1 MASNVKEENEKLE
14 KALKRHPSFR
24 WLTLIFIPVSENCN
38 AIYNKADVL
47 FILFESA
54 LTKISIAGAAYAKL
68 QAELVKNSKKR
79 IPSGEYFRLLLKS
92 AAEYDFEKMF
102 TRIVRKHINIL
113 KGAGCLPK
121 ILDVAIDIHYITRY
135 DKKENDGLIKSKIKK
150 LLQRGEKYMTA
161 QITNTGATVTVNVQ
175 RMRKGD
181 KNIDFIGKIMKDFK
195 RYGLRTRVF
204 LLDREF
210 FATDVFE
217 MFQKIGKTFLIPCK
231 KTPKVKKYL
240 NEFKKGKRNQIS
252 KAKIT
257 DSDGKSIEYY
267 MIMTEIT
274 KNGKKELAAFATN
287 NKNIDIE
294 KYKSRWVIETGY
306 RCTDLMKLKTSS
318 RDSQV
323 RLLAFILSVLFYNG
337 WILARF
343 VQDDNDLFA
352 HCKRI
357 PQAVFRAILLVFFES
372 YMDPWPPPNAIQ
384 NYSK

>member
-1 MASNVKEENEKLE
+1 MG
-14 KALKRHPSFR
+14 RHS
-24 WLTLIFIPVSENCN
+24 LYPV
-38 AIYNKADVL
+38 
-47 FILFESA
+47 
-54 LTKISIAGAAYAKL
+54 
-68 QAELVKNSKKR
+68 
-79 IPSGEYFRLLLKS
+79 
-92 AAEYDFEKMF
+92 
-102 TRIVRKHINIL
+102 
-113 KGAGCLPK
+113 
-121 ILDVAIDIHYITRY
+121 
-135 DKKENDGLIKSKIKK
+135 
-150 LLQRGEKYMTA
+150 
-161 QITNTGATVTVNVQ
+161 
-175 RMRKGD
+175 
-181 KNIDFIGKIMKDFK
+181 
-195 RYGLRTRVF
+195 
-204 LLDREF
+204 
-210 FATDVFE
+210 
-217 MFQKIGKTFLIPCK
+217 K
-231 KTPKVKKYL
+231 KTPKVKTYL

-267 MIMTEIT
+267 MIITEIT
-274 KNGKKELAAFATN
+274 KNGKKEVVAFATN

-357 PQAVFRAILLVFFES
+357 PEAVFRSILLVFFEL